1 VCKSEQ
7 TLADSHGIVTI
18 RWIASLYFTKY
29 PSTHEIASFLAKMMR
44 LIELSFQLSGMVLPF
59 YGGGTMR
66 DDNLKS
72 SIKLLVVD
80 DAPSIRSS
88 ISGMLAEIGYI
99 VRTAGDGLEALVAI
113 RMDGPNI
120 LLSDLNMPGMSG
132 FELLRVVRLRY
143 PSIQVIAM
151 SGSFSGEEVP
161 SGVIADAFYQK
172 GCSIRSLLRI
182 IEGLSQ
188 QKLRPVIDPV
198 ATAPLRIQRN
208 GIDSF
213 GSPYATIVCPECLR
227 SFHETVSGS
236 LTSIREAHCSHCH
249 QSIYY
254 VIVDP
259 VEWESAMP
267 SIISSSMHVA
277 QARI

>member
-1 VCKSEQ
+1 MSNQ
-7 TLADSHGIVTI
+7 MFMNS
-18 RWIASLYFTKY
+18 
-29 PSTHEIASFLAKMMR
+29 
-44 LIELSFQLSGMVLPF
+44 IE
-59 YGGGTMR
+59 
-66 DDNLKS
+66 
-72 SIKLLVVD
+72 LLVVD
-80 DAPSIRSS
+80 DAAAIRSS
-88 ISGMLAEIGYI
+88 ISVLLTEIGYV
-99 VRTAGDGLEALVAI
+99 VRTAADGFEALSAI
-113 RMDGPNI
+113 RMDIPNI

-132 FELLRVVRLRY
+132 FELLRVVRRSY